1 MRGTPV
7 NVARQ
12 TVGVHGT
19 YDDDDNDE
27 DADNKGKSIVILDDI
42 KGRDY
47 Q

>member
-19 YDDDDNDE
+19 YDDDDD

>member
-12 TVGVHGT
+12 TVDVHGT
-19 YDDDDNDE
+19 YDHDHDE